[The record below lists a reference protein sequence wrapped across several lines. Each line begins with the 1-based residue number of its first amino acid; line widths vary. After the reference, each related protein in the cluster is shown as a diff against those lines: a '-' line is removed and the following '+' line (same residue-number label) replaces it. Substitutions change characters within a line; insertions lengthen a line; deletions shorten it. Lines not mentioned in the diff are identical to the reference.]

1 MMFLLVLLVSIAI
14 VLGIETSFVEPF
26 WDRNQRR
33 PGPVRR
39 VAVVSV
45 PETYNGPRRQT
56 APQAP
61 RLDPGEIVPIA
72 FPAAGKISIP
82 NIIQPQNGPL
92 QVQGAVQLGVQGNQ
106 YMDFS
111 TGDGKATIKFMN
123 GGQQGLIQSSGG
135 TGGNNGDMLIQS
147 KSVAFEA
154 PVSVTGK
161 LTASR
166 GSFGSLKVN
175 RSDSDRYPNWSPGVH
190 TWDLYANGT
199 VGAGQNGNVAAYL
212 NSNGDMGCINANM
225 TNIYSQYVNVR
236 GRDIL
241 AELNNLRDNLDNARR
256 RV

>member
-1 MMFLLVLLVSIAI
+1 MMFLLVLLFSIAI
-14 VLGIETSFVEPF
+14 VLGIEYSFVEPLT
-26 WDRNQRR
+26 Q
-33 PGPVRR
+33 P
-39 VAVVSV
+39 
-45 PETYNGPRRQT
+45 

-61 RLDPGEIVPIA
+61 RLDAREIVPIA
-72 FPAAGKISIP
+72 FPAAGKINIP

-92 QVQGAVQLGVQGNQ
+92 QVQGAVQLGVQDSQ

-161 LTASR
+161 LSASR
-166 GSFGSLKVN
+166 GSFTSLKVN

-190 TWDLYANGT
+190 TWDLYANGA
-199 VGAGQNGNVAAYL
+199 VAAGQNGNVAVGLY
-212 NSNGDMGCINANM
+212 SNGDIRCNGTATMNTISSNNVWVGGR
-225 TNIYSQYVNVR
+225 NILN
-236 GRDIL
+236 
-241 AELNNLRDNLDNARR
+241 ELNSLRADLDNARR

>member
-1 MMFLLVLLVSIAI
+1 MFLLVLLLSIAI
-14 VLGIETSFVEPF
+14 VLGIEYSFVEPLTQA
-26 WDRNQRR
+26 DEI
-33 PGPVRR
+33 P
-39 VAVVSV
+39 AVE
-45 PETYNGPRRQT
+45 ETYNGPGRQT
-56 APQAP
+56 SQQAP
-61 RLDPGEIVPIA
+61 KLSPGEIVPIA
-72 FPAAGKISIP
+72 FPAAGKINIP

-111 TGDGKATIKFMN
+111 TGDGKAIIKFMN

-135 TGGNNGDMLIQS
+135 SGGNNGDMLIQS

-154 PVSVTGK
+154 PLSVTGK

-166 GSFGSLKVN
+166 GTFDTLKVN
-175 RSDSDRYPNWSPGVH
+175 RSDTDRYPAWGPGIH
-190 TWDLYANGT
+190 TWDLYANGS

-212 NSNGDMGCINANM
+212 NSNGDMGCNGNATM

-241 AELNNLRDNLDNARR
+241 AELNGLRADLDNAKR